1 MALISTLRFAKIYKK
16 TLLILAFLLTAF
28 AISFLRKLT
37 ERPNLVTFR
46 LEQQSILRQTPY
58 TSLAQCERILNGEIN
73 CPDIRHK
80 GKTMPRQ
87 AQLVLTRMLRIFDLI
102 AKKHGIR
109 YWLYR
114 GTLLGAVRHN
124 GHVPFDTDV
133 DIAIP
138 KLDFEKF
145 VSEGVKELPKDIFF
159 QTEETDLHWKV
170 PSWSGILAKLRDK
183 GSCYK
188 YCIENGC
195 KHNDGLQLDFFV
207 IPQNDRE
214 GNFVEIY
221 SHPNLFLRR
230 FYYGSILR
238 KPEEIFPLTQVNFDG
253 FFLPAPWKWKEI
265 LTSLYGDFMTLPK
278 NEPPGHIITDPL
290 RSCEGYNLF
299 E

>member
-1 MALISTLRFAKIYKK
+1 MVGFSCFSTGARID
-16 TLLILAFLLTAF
+16 
-28 AISFLRKLT
+28 
-37 ERPNLVTFR
+37 FR
-46 LEQQSILRQTPY
+46 QIPY

-73 CPDIRHK
+73 CPDTCIRHK
-80 GKTMPRQ
+80 GNTMPRQ

-159 QTEETDLHWKV
+159 QTEETDFHWKV

-221 SHPNLFLRR
+221 SHPNWFLRR

-238 KPEEIFPLTQVNFDG
+238 KPEDIFPLTQVNFDG
-253 FFLPAPWKWKEI
+253 VFLPVPRKWKEI
-265 LTSLYGDFMTLPK
+265 LTSLYGDFMTLYDTPRC
-278 NEPPGHIITDPL
+278 GSAVIGS
-290 RSCEGYNLF
+290 SCCGVPAQFKLLLVCCYLCIF
-299 E
+299 SICISSIYFFLYFFRAKLIK

>member
-1 MALISTLRFAKIYKK
+1 MALISTLSLAKTYKK
-16 TLLILAFLLTAF
+16 NFFILALLSIVFT
-28 AISFLRKLT
+28 ISFLR
-37 ERPNLVTFR
+37 NLKESLDFVFR
-46 LEQQSILRQTPY
+46 REQESILREIPY
-58 TSLAQCERILNGEIN
+58 TSLGECERILNGEIN

-102 AKKHGIR
+102 AKKHGVR

-114 GTLLGAVRHN
+114 GTLVGAIRHN

-138 KLDFEKF
+138 NLDFEKF
-145 VSEGVKELPKDIFF
+145 VRDGVKELPKDIFF
-159 QTEETDLHWKV
+159 QTEETDVYWEV

-207 IPQNDRE
+207 IQNDHE

-221 SHPNLFLRR
+221 SHRNWFLRK

-238 KPEEIFPLTQVNFDG
+238 KPEDIFPLTQVNFDG
-253 FFLPAPWKWKEI
+253 FYHPAPREWKEI
-265 LTSLYGDFMTLPK
+265 LTSLYGDFMTVPK
-278 NEPPGHIITDPL
+278 NQPLGHITTDPF
-290 RSCEGYNLF
+290 RSCE
-299 E
+299 EI